1 MPKGIT
7 QEQVNAAADALVA
20 ASERP
25 TVEKIRAQLGTGSP
39 NTVTRMLEA
48 WRGALATRMGQM
60 LVLPE
65 VPGDVG
71 QAFAEVWRLAVA
83 HAAAIAQASLAQ
95 EQNALLAAQS
105 SLIQE
110 RKIWEIAIAE
120 AQELAQTAGQAR
132 EVAETR
138 LTDVQRLVQQQAGQL
153 AELVQQRDGLQL
165 RADQLAEAFD
175 THKNVVTAEREGQAA
190 HVRAVEDRAH
200 AEIDRARE
208 ETKTLRAALHRQE
221 REASTVATRL
231 EKALMSIRAA
241 ENQAAEQGARA
252 KTLEQQLTRMDGLPA
267 ALLAAQQ
274 ALKASTQR
282 ELMSQAKLD
291 RLMANTE
298 VKPVAKKRK
307 SRGASGA
314 G

>member
-7 QEQVNAAADALVA
+7 QEQVSAAADALVA

-48 WRGALATRMGQM
+48 WRGALAIRMGQM

-71 QAFAEVWRLAVA
+71 QAFAEVWRLAVT
-83 HAAAIAQASLAQ
+83 HAATIAQASLAQ
-95 EQNALLAAQS
+95 EQNALLAAQT
-105 SLIQE
+105 SLTQE

-120 AQELAQTAGQAR
+120 ARELAQSTGQAR

-138 LTDVQRLVQQQAGQL
+138 LTDVQRLVEQQAGQL
-153 AELVQQRDGLQL
+153 AELVQQRDGLQQ

-175 THKNVVTAEREGQAA
+175 THKSVVTAEREAQAV

-200 AEIDRARE
+200 AEVDRSRF
-208 ETKTLRAALHRQE
+208 ETKTLQTKLDRVE
-221 REASTVATRL
+221 REASATSGRL
-231 EKALMSIRAA
+231 EKALSDAREGAV
-241 ENQAAEQGARA
+241 QAARA
-252 KTLEQQLTRMDGLPA
+252 KTLEQQLARMDGLSSALVSAQHSLQA
-267 ALLAAQQ
+267 AEG
-274 ALKASTQR
+274 R
-282 ELMSQAKLD
+282 EAKL
-291 RLMANTE
+291 REQLNKLNAANPK
-298 VKPVAKKRK
+298 VVARKKQLRSKP
-307 SRGASGA
+307 SR
-314 G
+314 